1 MKFEIKLY
9 ADELVNSISW
19 CLSNEYSITCQIPL
33 SYYAI
38 SDKNREINYNL
49 VRNSGAS
56 IHQFLIQLNKAYH
69 RKKKI

>member
-56 IHQFLIQLNKAYH
+56 IQ
-69 RKKKI
+69 